1 MLTDDNDKYKMC
13 PVFKHII
20 GKEPHIGDY
29 ALTTYGLLIIQDVF
43 DEFDEYDNT
52 TLRKVRTYNIYDM
65 YAIYRDS
72 SYEERISYI
81 NDSGIIIS
89 NELANILIKYIDY
102 KSFHKISEIVI
113 SKADEHEEFKHVCYM
128 FLYHLYT
135 YLNSLITDDI
145 DKMILLSFGIEKVLK
160 KHKNNGFR
168 DVLLGNGQ
176 VWRLKKRKAKG
187 SLRKNIISTNRN
199 IDKNQ
204 SRKKKIKTVHYTVIE
219 RLDKNE
225 IIIS

>member
-1 MLTDDNDKYKMC
+1 
-13 PVFKHII
+13 
-20 GKEPHIGDY
+20 
-29 ALTTYGLLIIQDVF
+29 
-43 DEFDEYDNT
+43 
-52 TLRKVRTYNIYDM
+52 
-65 YAIYRDS
+65 
-72 SYEERISYI
+72 
-81 NDSGIIIS
+81 
-89 NELANILIKYIDY
+89 
-102 KSFHKISEIVI
+102 
-113 SKADEHEEFKHVCYM
+113 M